1 MENSEF
7 KYELMVIFSLDKGLA
22 SAKKELESV
31 KKQLSKHG
39 EIFFEDIWGER
50 DLGYTIKKQN
60 KGFYAVFDF
69 SFDPA
74 EIKELETGMR
84 LSPEVIRHLLVKIP
98 FKYEPKTFV
107 EMSKEKEALKAAKEE
122 SLLNK

>member
-22 SAKKELESV
+22 AAKKELESV